1 MVKVVRIALSFSLA
15 RGDCAFVL
23 SPNVTSSALSRRRAL
38 QIFGLAGGAALLG
51 PALAACGSSGGGDAL
66 AGNTALTGKF
76 DGVALKLLVNQPHV
90 TSFRDVLAP
99 AWQKATGGTLDV
111 TAAPYDQLTSKQI
124 LDVSS
129 GTGEFDVFDY
139 FYFGLGDLVD
149 AGALVDL
156 TEWIDT
162 NKSAIGVDGYLKS
175 IYDPYTL
182 LNGKRYGL
190 PYDGDVHILFYN
202 AELLERYQV
211 EPPKTWDEYD
221 EVAAKITRD
230 ANGAAYGAI
239 VSGQQVPMILGC
251 SYINRLTGY
260 GGELLDASGKPQ
272 LTSDA
277 SVAALQHLV
286 AVAPVALPTPLQVGF
301 DQANSS
307 FLSGQGALLD
317 TWTDMALRAEDPT
330 ASKIAGRW
338 GAVSLPVGGSNTTP
352 RTALDAGFGIGIS
365 TASKH
370 QDAAAAF
377 INWATATQQNLAVSS
392 TPGAGIDPVRGDVL
406 NSDGYAK
413 VVSKA
418 IGPIR
423 DGLNGNP
430 LVWPKEKGAPK
441 LLQDLVDQL
450 ALAIAGTQ
458 TVHQSLDNAQKS
470 WESAAT

>member
-1 MVKVVRIALSFSLA
+1 MRTPVL
-15 RGDCAFVL
+15 FVP
-23 SPNVTSSALSRRRAL
+23 SRRVTSYALSRRRAL
-38 QIFGLAGGAALLG
+38 QLFGLAGGAALLG
-51 PALAACGSSGGGDAL
+51 PALAACGSSGGGNAL
-66 AGNTALTGKF
+66 ATDTAVSGKF
-76 DGVALKLLVNQPHV
+76 DGVTLKLLVNQPHV

-99 AWQKATGGTLDV
+99 AWKRETGGTLEV

-124 LDVSS
+124 LDVQS

-156 TEWIDT
+156 TGWIQT
-162 NKSAIGVDGYLKS
+162 NNSAIGVDGYLKS
-175 IYDPYTL
+175 VYDPYTL
-182 LNGKRYGL
+182 LDGKRYGL

-202 AELLERYQV
+202 AELLDRYKL
-211 EPPKTWDEYD
+211 EPPKTWDDYD
-221 EVAAKITRD
+221 TIAAKITKDSR
-230 ANGAAYGAI
+230 GAAYGAI

-260 GGELLDASGKPQ
+260 GGELVDGSGKPT

-277 SVAALQHLV
+277 SIAALKHLV
-286 AVAPVALPTPLQVGF
+286 DVAPVALPTPLQVGF
-301 DQANSS
+301 DQANTA
-307 FLSGQGALLD
+307 FLTGQGALLD

-330 ASKIAGRW
+330 ASKITGRW
-338 GAVSLPVGGSNTTP
+338 GAVTLPVGGANTTP
-352 RTALDAGFGIGIS
+352 RTALDAGFGLGIS

-377 INWATATQQNLAVSS
+377 LTWATATPQNLKLSS
-392 TPGAGIDPVRGDVL
+392 TAGSGIDPVRGDVL

-413 VVSKA
+413 VVTKA

-423 DGLNGNP
+423 QGLDGDP
-430 LVWPKEKGAPK
+430 LVWPKAKGAPK

-458 TVHQSLDNAQKS
+458 TVEQSLENAQKS
-470 WESAAT
+470 WESAAA

>member
-1 MVKVVRIALSFSLA
+1 MRTPVL
-15 RGDCAFVL
+15 FVP
-23 SPNVTSSALSRRRAL
+23 SHRVMSSALSRRRAL
-38 QIFGLAGGAALLG
+38 QLFGLAGGAALLA
-51 PALAACGSSGGGDAL
+51 PALAACGSSGGGNAL
-66 AGNTALTGKF
+66 AANTAVSGKF
-76 DGVALKLLVNQPHV
+76 DGVTLKLLVNQPHV

-99 AWQKATGGTLDV
+99 AWKQQTGGTLEV

-124 LDVSS
+124 LDVQS

-156 TEWIDT
+156 TDWINT

-182 LNGKRYGL
+182 LGGKRYGL

-202 AELLERYQV
+202 AELLERYRL

-221 EVAAKITRD
+221 TIAAKITRD
-230 ANGAAYGAI
+230 SHGAAYGAI

-260 GGELLDASGKPQ
+260 GGELVDGSGKPA

-277 SVAALQHLV
+277 SVAALTHLV
-286 AVAPVALPTPLQVGF
+286 DVAPVALPTPLQVGF
-301 DQANSS
+301 DQANTA

-317 TWTDMALRAEDPT
+317 TWTDMALRAEDPS

-338 GAVSLPVGGSNTTP
+338 GAVSLPVGGANTTP
-352 RTALDAGFGIGIS
+352 RAALDAGFGLGIS

-377 INWATATQQNLAVSS
+377 LNWATAAAQNLKVSS
-392 TPGAGIDPVRGDVL
+392 TAGAGIDPVRGDVL

-413 VVSKA
+413 VVTKA
-418 IGPIR
+418 IAPIR
-423 DGLNGNP
+423 EGLGGNP

-458 TVHQSLDNAQKS
+458 TVEQSLENAQKS

>member
-1 MVKVVRIALSFSLA
+1 MPS
-15 RGDCAFVL
+15 AF
-23 SPNVTSSALSRRRAL
+23 SRRRAL
-38 QIFGLAGGAALLG
+38 QLLGLAGGAAVLG
-51 PALAACGSSGGGDAL
+51 PALAACGSSGGGNAL
-66 AGNTALTGKF
+66 ASSTPVSGNFA
-76 DGVALKLLVNQPHV
+76 GVTLKLLVNQPHV

-99 AWQKATGGTLDV
+99 AWQRETGGTLEV

-124 LDVSS
+124 LDVQS

-156 TEWIDT
+156 TDWIDT
-162 NKSAIGVDGYLKS
+162 NKAAIGVDGYLKS
-175 IYDPYTL
+175 VYDPYTL
-182 LNGKRYGL
+182 LDGKRYGL

-202 AELLERYQV
+202 AELLERYKV

-221 EVAAKITRD
+221 SIAAKITKDSR
-230 ANGAAYGAI
+230 GAAYGAI

-260 GGELLDASGKPQ
+260 GGELIDAAGKPA

-277 SVAALQHLV
+277 SIAALRHLV
-286 AVAPVALPTPLQVGF
+286 DVAPVALPTPLQVGF
-301 DQANSS
+301 DQANTA
-307 FLSGQGALLD
+307 FLTGQGALLD
-317 TWTDMALRAEDPT
+317 TWTDMALRAEDPS

-338 GAVSLPVGGSNTTP
+338 GAVSLPVGGANTTP
-352 RTALDAGFGIGIS
+352 RTALDAGFGLGIS

-377 INWATATQQNLAVSS
+377 LNWATATPQNLKVSS
-392 TPGAGIDPVRGDVL
+392 TAGAGIDPVRGDVL

-413 VVSKA
+413 VVTKA
-418 IGPIR
+418 IAPIR
-423 DGLNGNP
+423 QGLNGNP
-430 LVWPKEKGAPK
+430 LVWPKDRGAPK

-458 TVHQSLDNAQKS
+458 TVEQSLENAQKS
-470 WESAAT
+470 WENTAT

>member
-1 MVKVVRIALSFSLA
+1 M
-15 RGDCAFVL
+15 FVL
-23 SPNVTSSALSRRRAL
+23 WPDVTTSPLSRRRAL
-38 QIFGLAGGAALLG
+38 QLLGLAGGAALLT
-51 PALAACGSSGGGDAL
+51 PALAACGSSSSSSAL
-66 AGNTALTGKF
+66 AGNAPVSGRF

-99 AWQKATGGTLDV
+99 AWNKETGGTLEV
-111 TAAPYDQLTSKQI
+111 TAAPYDQLTSKQV
-124 LDVSS
+124 LDVQS

-149 AGALVDL
+149 AGALVEL
-156 TEWIDT
+156 TDWIDK
-162 NKSAIGVDGYLKS
+162 NKTAIGVDGYLPS

-182 LNGKRYGL
+182 LDGKRYGL
-190 PYDGDVHILFYN
+190 PYDGDIHILFYN
-202 AELLERYQV
+202 AELLDRYHV

-221 EVAAKITRD
+221 EVAAKITTD
-230 ANGAAYGAI
+230 AKGAAYGAI

-260 GGELLDASGKPQ
+260 GGELVDADGKPT

-277 SVAALQHLV
+277 SVAALKHLV
-286 AVAPVALPTPLQVGF
+286 DVAPVALPTPLQVGF
-301 DQANSS
+301 DQANSA

-330 ASKIAGRW
+330 ASKIAGKW
-338 GAVSLPVGGSNTTP
+338 GAVSLPVGGKNTTP
-352 RTALDAGFGIGIS
+352 RAALDAGFGLAIS
-365 TASKH
+365 TASKK

-377 INWATATQQNLAVSS
+377 INWATATKQNLVVSS
-392 TPGAGIDPVRGDVL
+392 TAGAGIDPVRADVL

-413 VVSKA
+413 VVTKA

-423 DGLNGNP
+423 EGLGGHP
-430 LVWPKEKGAPK
+430 LVWPKQPGAPK

-458 TVHQSLDNAQKS
+458 TVEQSLENAQKS
-470 WESAAT
+470 WESTTS

>member
-1 MVKVVRIALSFSLA
+1 M
-15 RGDCAFVL
+15 
-23 SPNVTSSALSRRRAL
+23 
-38 QIFGLAGGAALLG
+38 
-51 PALAACGSSGGGDAL
+51 
-66 AGNTALTGKF
+66 
-76 DGVALKLLVNQPHV
+76 

-99 AWQKATGGTLDV
+99 AWNKQTGGTLEV

-124 LDVSS
+124 LDVQS

-162 NKSAIGVDGYLKS
+162 HTAEIGVDGYLRS

-182 LNGKRYGL
+182 LDGKRYGL

-202 AELLERYQV
+202 SELLDRFGV
-211 EPPKTWDEYD
+211 EPPTTWDEYD
-221 EVAAKITRD
+221 EVAAKITTD
-230 ANGAAYGAI
+230 AKGAAYGAI

-260 GGELLDASGKPQ
+260 GGELIDAAGKPA

-277 SVAALQHLV
+277 SIAALTHLV
-286 AVAPVALPTPLQVGF
+286 EVSPVALPTPLQVGF
-301 DQANSS
+301 DQANQA

-330 ASKIAGRW
+330 ASSIAGRW
-338 GAVSLPVGGSNTTP
+338 GAVSLPVGGANTTP
-352 RTALDAGFGIGIS
+352 RTALDAGFGLGIS
-365 TASKH
+365 TASQN

-377 INWATATQQNLAVSS
+377 INWATAAPQNLEVSS
-392 TPGAGIDPVRGDVL
+392 TAGAGIDPVRGDVL
-406 NSDGYAK
+406 DSDGYAE
-413 VVSKA
+413 VVTGA
-418 IGPIR
+418 IEPIR
-423 DGLNGNP
+423 QGLEGDP
-430 LVWPKEKGAPK
+430 LVWPKQAGAPK

-450 ALAIAGTQ
+450 ALALAGTQ
-458 TVHQSLDNAQKS
+458 TVEQSLDNAQKS

>member
-1 MVKVVRIALSFSLA
+1 M
-15 RGDCAFVL
+15 
-23 SPNVTSSALSRRRAL
+23 SSAFSRRRAL
-38 QIFGLAGGAALLG
+38 QLLGLAGGAAVLG
-51 PALAACGSSGGGDAL
+51 PALAACGSSGGGNAL
-66 AGNTALTGKF
+66 ASNAPVSGKF
-76 DGVALKLLVNQPHV
+76 AGVTLKLLVNQPHV

-99 AWQKATGGTLDV
+99 AWQRETGGALEV

-124 LDVSS
+124 LDVQS

-156 TEWIDT
+156 TDWIDT
-162 NKSAIGVDGYLKS
+162 NKAAIGVDGYLKS

-182 LNGKRYGL
+182 LGGKRYGL

-202 AELLERYQV
+202 AELLERYKV

-221 EVAAKITRD
+221 TIAAKITRD
-230 ANGAAYGAI
+230 SRGAAYGAI

-260 GGELLDASGKPQ
+260 GGELVDSAGKPA

-277 SVAALQHLV
+277 SIAALRHLV
-286 AVAPVALPTPLQVGF
+286 DVAPVALPTPLQVGF
-301 DQANSS
+301 DQANTA
-307 FLSGQGALLD
+307 FLTGQGALLD
-317 TWTDMALRAEDPT
+317 TWTDMALRAEDPS

-338 GAVSLPVGGSNTTP
+338 GAVSLPVGGTNTTP
-352 RTALDAGFGIGIS
+352 RTALDAGFGLGIS

-377 INWATATQQNLAVSS
+377 LNWATATPQNLKVSS
-392 TPGAGIDPVRGDVL
+392 TAGAGIDPVRGDVL

-413 VVSKA
+413 VVTKA
-418 IGPIR
+418 IAPIR
-423 DGLNGNP
+423 EGLNGDP

-458 TVHQSLDNAQKS
+458 TVEQSLENAQKS
-470 WESAAT
+470 WENTAT

>member
-1 MVKVVRIALSFSLA
+1 MFA
-15 RGDCAFVL
+15 
-23 SPNVTSSALSRRRAL
+23 
-38 QIFGLAGGAALLG
+38 

-76 DGVALKLLVNQPHV
+76 DGVTLKLLVNQPHV

-99 AWQKATGGTLDV
+99 AWKTATGGILDV
-111 TAAPYDQLTSKQI
+111 TPAPYDQLTSKQI
-124 LDVSS
+124 LDVQS

-149 AGALVDL
+149 ANALVDL

-162 NKSAIGVDGYLKS
+162 NEAGIGVDGYLPS

-182 LNGKRYGL
+182 LDGKRYGL
-190 PYDGDVHILFYN
+190 PYDGDIHILFYN
-202 AELLERYQV
+202 AELLERYKV
-211 EPPKTWDEYD
+211 EPPTTWDEYD
-221 EVAAKITRD
+221 QVAAKITTD
-230 ANGAAYGAI
+230 ARGAAYGAI

-260 GGELLDASGKPQ
+260 GGELVDADGKPA
-272 LTSDA
+272 LVSDA
-277 SVAALQHLV
+277 SIAALKHLV
-286 AVAPVALPTPLQVGF
+286 DVNPVALPTPLQIGF
-301 DQANSS
+301 DQANQA

-338 GAVSLPVGGSNTTP
+338 GAVSLPVGGANKTP
-352 RTALDAGFGIGIS
+352 RTALDSGFGLGIS
-365 TASKH
+365 TAS
-370 QDAAAAF
+370 QNRDAAAAF
-377 INWATATQQNLAVSS
+377 VNWATAAPQNLEVSS
-392 TPGAGIDPVRGDVL
+392 TPGAGIDPVRGEVL
-406 NSDGYAK
+406 GAESYAK
-413 VVSKA
+413 VVTGA

-423 DGLNGNP
+423 EGLNGNP
-430 LVWPKEKGAPK
+430 LVWPKQAGAPK

-450 ALAIAGTQ
+450 ALAIAGSQ
-458 TVHQSLDNAQKS
+458 TVDQSLENAQKS

>member
-1 MVKVVRIALSFSLA
+1 VTSFS
-15 RGDCAFVL
+15 
-23 SPNVTSSALSRRRAL
+23 LSRRRAL
-38 QIFGLAGGAALLG
+38 QLFGLAGGAAMLG
-51 PALAACGSSGGGDAL
+51 PVLAACGTSGGGNALPGNAPL
-66 AGNTALTGKF
+66 AGKF
-76 DGVALKLLVNQPHV
+76 ENVSLKLLVNQPHV

-99 AWQKATGGTLDV
+99 AWSKETGGTLEV

-124 LDVSS
+124 LDVQS

-156 TEWIDT
+156 SKWIDA
-162 NKSAIGVDGYLKS
+162 NKAGIGVDGYLPS

-182 LNGKRYGL
+182 LDDKRYGL

-202 AELLERYQV
+202 AELLDRHGV
-211 EPPKTWDEYD
+211 EPPKTWDDYD
-221 EVAAKITRD
+221 EVAAKITKD
-230 ANGAAYGAI
+230 ARGAAYGAI

-260 GGELLDASGKPQ
+260 GGELVAADGKPA

-277 SVAALQHLV
+277 SVAALRHLV
-286 AVAPVALPTPLQVGF
+286 DVAPAALPTPLQVGF
-301 DQANSS
+301 DQANQA

-330 ASKIAGRW
+330 ASK
-338 GAVSLPVGGSNTTP
+338 N
-352 RTALDAGFGIGIS
+352 
-365 TASKH
+365 

-377 INWATATQQNLAVSS
+377 INWATATPQNLAVSS
-392 TPGAGIDPVRGDVL
+392 TAGAGIDPVRGAVL
-406 NSDGYAK
+406 DSDGYAK
-413 VVSKA
+413 VVTKA
-418 IGPIR
+418 INPIR
-423 DGLNGNP
+423 EGLNGHP
-430 LVWPKEKGAPK
+430 LVWPKQAGAPK

-450 ALAIAGTQ
+450 ALAIAGSQ
-458 TVHQSLDNAQKS
+458 TVDQSLEIAQKS

>member
-1 MVKVVRIALSFSLA
+1 M
-15 RGDCAFVL
+15 
-23 SPNVTSSALSRRRAL
+23 
-38 QIFGLAGGAALLG
+38 LG
-51 PALAACGSSGGGDAL
+51 PALAACGSSGGGNAL
-66 AGNTALTGKF
+66 ASNAPVSGKF
-76 DGVALKLLVNQPHV
+76 TGVTLKLLVNQPHV

-99 AWQKATGGTLDV
+99 AWQRETGGTLEV

-124 LDVSS
+124 LDVQS

-156 TEWIDT
+156 TNWIDT
-162 NKSAIGVDGYLKS
+162 NKAAIGVDGYLKS
-175 IYDPYTL
+175 VYDPYTL
-182 LNGKRYGL
+182 LDGKRYGL

-202 AELLERYQV
+202 AELLERYKV

-221 EVAAKITRD
+221 TVAAKITRD
-230 ANGAAYGAI
+230 SHGAAYGAI

-260 GGELLDASGKPQ
+260 GGELVDSAGKPA

-277 SVAALQHLV
+277 SIAALRHLV
-286 AVAPVALPTPLQVGF
+286 DVAPVALPTPLQVGF
-301 DQANSS
+301 DQANTA
-307 FLSGQGALLD
+307 FLTGQGALLD
-317 TWTDMALRAEDPT
+317 TWTDMALRAEDPS

-338 GAVSLPVGGSNTTP
+338 GAVSLPVGGTNTTP
-352 RTALDAGFGIGIS
+352 RTALDAGFGLGIS

-377 INWATATQQNLAVSS
+377 LNWATATPQNLTVSS
-392 TPGAGIDPVRGDVL
+392 TAGAGIDPVRGDVL

-413 VVSKA
+413 VVTKA
-418 IGPIR
+418 IAPIR
-423 DGLNGNP
+423 EGLNGNP
-430 LVWPKEKGAPK
+430 LVWPKKKGAPK

-458 TVHQSLDNAQKS
+458 TVEQSLENAQTS
-470 WESAAT
+470 WENTAT

>member
-1 MVKVVRIALSFSLA
+1 ML
-15 RGDCAFVL
+15 
-23 SPNVTSSALSRRRAL
+23 
-38 QIFGLAGGAALLG
+38 GLAGGAALLG
-51 PALAACGSSGGGDAL
+51 PALAACGSSGGGNAL
-66 AGNTALTGKF
+66 SSNAPLAGKF
-76 DGVALKLLVNQPHV
+76 DGVTLKLLVNQPHV

-99 AWQKATGGTLDV
+99 AWNRETGGTLEV
-111 TAAPYDQLTSKQI
+111 TPAPYDQLTSKQI
-124 LDVSS
+124 LDVQS

-162 NKSAIGVDGYLKS
+162 NSADIGVDGYLPS

-182 LNGKRYGL
+182 LDDKRYGL
-190 PYDGDVHILFYN
+190 PYDGDIHILFYN
-202 AELLERYQV
+202 AELFDRYQV
-211 EPPKTWDEYD
+211 EPPTTWDEYD
-221 EVAAKITRD
+221 EVAAKITTD
-230 ANGAAYGAI
+230 ARGAAYGAI

-260 GGELLDASGKPQ
+260 GGNLLDSAGRPA

-286 AVAPVALPTPLQVGF
+286 DVNDVALPTPLQVGF
-301 DQANSS
+301 DQANQA

-352 RTALDAGFGIGIS
+352 RTALDAGFGLGIS
-365 TASKH
+365 TSSKN

-377 INWATATQQNLAVSS
+377 LNWATATPQNLAVSS
-392 TPGAGIDPVRGDVL
+392 TAGAGIDPVRGEVL

-413 VVSKA
+413 VVAGA
-418 IGPIR
+418 IEPIR
-423 DGLNGNP
+423 EGLSGDP
-430 LVWPKEKGAPK
+430 LVWPKQAGAPK

-458 TVHQSLDNAQKS
+458 TVEQSLGNAQKS

>member
-1 MVKVVRIALSFSLA
+1 MPS
-15 RGDCAFVL
+15 AF
-23 SPNVTSSALSRRRAL
+23 SRRRAL
-38 QIFGLAGGAALLG
+38 QLLGLAGGAAVLG
-51 PALAACGSSGGGDAL
+51 PALAACGSSGGGNAL
-66 AGNTALTGKF
+66 ASSTPVSGNFA
-76 DGVALKLLVNQPHV
+76 GVTLKLLVNQPHV

-99 AWQKATGGTLDV
+99 AWQRETGGTLEV

-124 LDVSS
+124 LDVQS

-156 TEWIDT
+156 TDWIDT
-162 NKSAIGVDGYLKS
+162 NKAAIGVDGYLKS
-175 IYDPYTL
+175 VYDPYTL
-182 LNGKRYGL
+182 LDGKRYGL

-202 AELLERYQV
+202 AELLERYKV

-221 EVAAKITRD
+221 AIAAKITKDSR
-230 ANGAAYGAI
+230 GAAYGAI

-260 GGELLDASGKPQ
+260 GGELIDAAGKPA

-277 SVAALQHLV
+277 SIAALRHLV
-286 AVAPVALPTPLQVGF
+286 DVAPVALPTPLQVGF
-301 DQANSS
+301 DQANTA
-307 FLSGQGALLD
+307 FLTGQGALLD
-317 TWTDMALRAEDPT
+317 TWTDMALRAEDPS

-338 GAVSLPVGGSNTTP
+338 GAVSLPVGGANTTP
-352 RTALDAGFGIGIS
+352 RTALDAGFGLGIS

-377 INWATATQQNLAVSS
+377 LNWATATPQNLKVSS
-392 TPGAGIDPVRGDVL
+392 TAGAGIDPVRGDVL

-413 VVSKA
+413 VVTKA
-418 IGPIR
+418 IAPIR
-423 DGLNGNP
+423 QGLNGNP
-430 LVWPKEKGAPK
+430 LVWPKDKGAPK

-458 TVHQSLDNAQKS
+458 TVEQSLENAQKS
-470 WESAAT
+470 WENTAT

>member
-1 MVKVVRIALSFSLA
+1 MSFSIA
-15 RGDCAFVL
+15 SACPWFVP
-23 SPNVTSSALSRRRAL
+23 SRRVTINALSRRRAL
-38 QIFGLAGGAALLG
+38 QLFGLAGGAALLG
-51 PALAACGSSGGGDAL
+51 PALAACGSSAGGNAL
-66 AGNTALTGKF
+66 AGNAPVAGRF
-76 DGVALKLLVNQPHV
+76 EGVTLKLLVNQPHV

-99 AWQKATGGTLDV
+99 AWTRETGGTLDV

-124 LDVSS
+124 LDVQS

-149 AGALVDL
+149 AGALVDVS
-156 TEWIDT
+156 EWIDANSKT
-162 NKSAIGVDGYLKS
+162 IGVDGYLRS

-182 LNGKRYGL
+182 LDGKRYGL

-202 AELLERYQV
+202 AELLDRFGL
-211 EPPKTWDEYD
+211 EPPRTWDDYD

-230 ANGAAYGAI
+230 SRGAAYGAI

-251 SYINRLTGY
+251 SFINRLTGY
-260 GGELLDASGKPQ
+260 GGELVDADGTPA

-286 AVAPVALPTPLQVGF
+286 DVAPVALPTPLQVGF
-301 DQANSS
+301 DQANQA
-307 FLSGQGALLD
+307 FLSGQGAMLD

-338 GAVSLPVGGSNTTP
+338 GAVPLPVGGSNTTP
-352 RTALDAGFGIGIS
+352 RTALDAGFGLGIS
-365 TASKH
+365 TASKN

-377 INWATATQQNLAVSS
+377 LSWATAGPQNLSVSS
-392 TPGAGIDPVRGDVL
+392 TAGAGIDPVRTEVL
-406 NSDGYAK
+406 GSRGYAE
-413 VVSKA
+413 VVTKA
-418 IGPIR
+418 IQPIR
-423 DGLNGNP
+423 QGLDGDP
-430 LVWPKEKGAPK
+430 LVWPKGKGAPK

-458 TVHQSLDNAQKS
+458 TVDQSLENAQKS
-470 WESAAT
+470 WENAAT

>member
-1 MVKVVRIALSFSLA
+1 M
-15 RGDCAFVL
+15 
-23 SPNVTSSALSRRRAL
+23 
-38 QIFGLAGGAALLG
+38 LG
-51 PALAACGSSGGGDAL
+51 PALAACGSSGGGNAL
-66 AGNTALTGKF
+66 ASNAPVSGKF
-76 DGVALKLLVNQPHV
+76 AGVTLKLLVNQPHV

-99 AWQKATGGTLDV
+99 AWQRETGGALEV

-124 LDVSS
+124 LDVQS

-156 TEWIDT
+156 TDWIDT
-162 NKSAIGVDGYLKS
+162 NKAAIGVDGYLKS

-182 LNGKRYGL
+182 LGGKRYGL

-202 AELLERYQV
+202 AELLERYKV

-221 EVAAKITRD
+221 TIAAKITRD
-230 ANGAAYGAI
+230 SRGAAYGAI

-260 GGELLDASGKPQ
+260 GGELVDSAGKPA

-277 SVAALQHLV
+277 SIAALRHLV
-286 AVAPVALPTPLQVGF
+286 DVAPVALPTPLQVGF
-301 DQANSS
+301 DQANTA
-307 FLSGQGALLD
+307 FLTGQGALLD
-317 TWTDMALRAEDPT
+317 TWTDMALRAEDPS

-338 GAVSLPVGGSNTTP
+338 GAVSLPVGGTNTTP
-352 RTALDAGFGIGIS
+352 RTALDAGFGLGIS

-377 INWATATQQNLAVSS
+377 LNWATATPQNLKVSS
-392 TPGAGIDPVRGDVL
+392 TAGAGIDPVRGDVL

-413 VVSKA
+413 VVTKA
-418 IGPIR
+418 IAPIR
-423 DGLNGNP
+423 EGLNGDP

-458 TVHQSLDNAQKS
+458 TVEQSLENAQKS
-470 WESAAT
+470 WENTAT

>member
-1 MVKVVRIALSFSLA
+1 L
-15 RGDCAFVL
+15 
-23 SPNVTSSALSRRRAL
+23 
-38 QIFGLAGGAALLG
+38 FGLASGATLLG
-51 PALAACGSSGGGDAL
+51 PVLAACGSSGGGHAL
-66 AGNTALTGKF
+66 AGNAPLTGKF
-76 DGVALKLLVNQPHV
+76 DGVTLKLLVNQPHV

-99 AWQKATGGTLDV
+99 AWRKATGGTLDV

-124 LDVSS
+124 LDVQS

-139 FYFGLGDLVD
+139 FYFGLGDLID

-162 NKSAIGVDGYLKS
+162 NKSGIGVDGYLKS
-175 IYDPYTL
+175 IYDPYTFL
-182 LNGKRYGL
+182 DDKRYGL

-202 AELLERYQV
+202 AELLDRYKV
-211 EPPKTWDEYD
+211 EPPKTWDDYD
-221 EVAAKITRD
+221 QIAAKITKD
-230 ANGAAYGAI
+230 ARGAAYGAI

-260 GGELLDASGKPQ
+260 GGELVGADGKPK

-277 SVAALQHLV
+277 SVAALRHLV
-286 AVAPVALPTPLQVGF
+286 DVAPVALPTPLQVGF
-301 DQANSS
+301 DQANQA

-330 ASKIAGRW
+330 ASEIVGRW
-338 GAVSLPVGGSNTTP
+338 GAVSLPVGGANTTP
-352 RTALDAGFGIGIS
+352 RAALDAGFGIGIS

-377 INWATATQQNLAVSS
+377 INWATATPQNLEVSS
-392 TPGAGIDPVRGDVL
+392 TPGAGIDPVRGGVL

-413 VVSKA
+413 VVTGA
-418 IGPIR
+418 ITPIR
-423 DGLNGNP
+423 DGLNGHP
-430 LVWPKEKGAPK
+430 LVWPKQRGAPK
-441 LLQDLVDQL
+441 QLQDLVDQL

-458 TVHQSLDNAQKS
+458 TVNQSLENAQKS